1 MNLSVASFVTCPYCE
16 SVFFCLAE
24 GRQVLFSACRNTLLV
39 EVARLYVPD
48 SQGTSGRASHSISGS
63 GKLFKNPCSQ
73 AELNKIV
80 PFGFSLQRQKMV
92 FFCH

>member
-16 SVFFCLAE
+16 SAFFCLAE

-48 SQGTSGRASHSISGS
+48 SQGVSGFLCLGR
-63 GKLFKNPCSQ
+63 LFQGQPNEAALC
-73 AELNKIV
+73 I
-80 PFGFSLQRQKMV
+80 
-92 FFCH
+92 

>member
-16 SVFFCLAE
+16 SAFFCLAE

-48 SQGTSGRASHSISGS
+48 SQGTSG
-63 GKLFKNPCSQ
+63 
-73 AELNKIV
+73 ELRTLYLVQTVTFLGI
-80 PFGFSLQRQKMV
+80 GHRLAA
-92 FFCH
+92 

>member
-1 MNLSVASFVTCPYCE
+1 MPLKARMNLSVASFVTCPYCE

-63 GKLFKNPCSQ
+63 GRSR
-73 AELNKIV
+73 V
-80 PFGFSLQRQKMV
+80 
-92 FFCH
+92 